1 MIQVLLQDQATG
13 IKNVNQ
19 LTARNNLASHINH
32 TVLAALAPRVS
43 TKKIADQQAIIAA
56 FGPLLPEFL
65 VRFEVTTP
73 LRIAHFLA
81 QLAHESDGF
90 CAIEEYA
97 SGAAYEGRDDLGNTQ
112 AGDGRRFKG
121 RSPIQLTG
129 RANYRDFTRWIR
141 QFVPDAPDFE
151 RNPEL
156 VATWPWAA
164 WAVFFFWST
173 KGLNAIADRDD
184 LLAATKRINGGT
196 NGLTDRAAYLK
207 KAKTIIAE
215 IQGEILGRDQDYSI
229 LRRGMRGPSVAN
241 VQRALRAAGFYHMS
255 IDGIFG
261 AGTEQAVRA
270 FQRDHRLAADGLVG
284 RKTIAALGRF
294 MPEDVE

>member
-1 MIQVLLQDQATG
+1 MLQDQATG

-19 LTARNNLASHINH
+19 LAARNNLASHINH

-43 TKKIADQQAIIAA
+43 AKKVADQQAIIAA

-65 VRFEVTTP
+65 ERFEVTTP
-73 LRIAHFLA
+73 PRIAHFLA

-97 SGAAYEGRDDLGNTQ
+97 SGAAYEGRADLGNTQ
-112 AGDGRRFKG
+112 PGDGRRFKG

-129 RANYRDFTRWIR
+129 RANYRVFTRWIR

-196 NGLTDRAAYLK
+196 NGLADRAAYLK
-207 KAKTIIAE
+207 KAKTVIAE
-215 IQGEILGRDQDYSI
+215 IQGKILGRDQDYSI

-270 FQRDHRLAADGLVG
+270 FQRDHRLVADGLVG